1 MELRK
6 FRHDYG
12 AHLTAIYNISR
23 DENAAKTEQYVH
35 GLLDKQETVEYV
47 DTGNIIGD
55 AVINK
60 YYRLCHLG
68 GFEMEVM
75 GAFNQDM
82 QTDETDLCV
91 ILTNAVANAYE
102 AAIRCV

>member
-68 GFEMEVM
+68 GFEDGGHGEPLIKICRQMRRTF
-75 GAFNQDM
+75 A
-82 QTDETDLCV
+82 
-91 ILTNAVANAYE
+91 
-102 AAIRCV
+102 